1 MHDTRCSCMM
11 HDVFYLIKYSIST
24 LTSKKILLSVL
35 CLNKMAEILGF
46 TEDPAHW
53 NETVNMQN
61 LHSQMENQWELETP
75 GW

>member
-1 MHDTRCSCMM
+1 M
-11 HDVFYLIKYSIST
+11 IKYSISI
-24 LTSKKILLSVL
+24 LTSIKIILSVL

-46 TEDPAHW
+46 TEDPGHW

-61 LHSQMENQWELETP
+61 LHAQMENAWELETP

>member
-1 MHDTRCSCMM
+1 
-11 HDVFYLIKYSIST
+11 
-24 LTSKKILLSVL
+24 
-35 CLNKMAEILGF
+35 MAEILGF